1 MKVNVTCMDCEIT
14 VEEVDGKCVVTAVQ
28 GGEVVEEFEIDCNEY
43 EGSEEEV
50 DVDVDDVD
58 DVDDVEDDS
67 DVEEE
72 EELVEESV
80 KTFSKFF
87 ESNKKK
93 KSN

>member
-58 DVDDVEDDS
+58 VEDDS